1 MKYKQLTPFNFD
13 MYLPILLFFQCVD
26 VDNKSKIHIY
36 HLKKK
41 SITSLIHLS
50 RQDTHSTNF
59 HRFLSGWIGPF
70 DRILPVFLF
79 TQMHNGPCWN
89 KNFAHKECWPYIYN
103 LIKNSKMRYY
113 HISFLEFS
121 LVGLEFLKIFFFCT
135 FLGEKISCHGGIL
148 LSVNCRKSF
157 SISIFCRITQITPKR
172 SLKIAIRSHAA
183 TQLVC
188 AIAKYRNALGR
199 FIQCTQQA
207 EIRRKMYNFWEAK
220 LSAITMGL
228 LRLTGNSIMCNH
240 VIYADLYSIII
251 TLFCP
256 MCYHPV
262 VTVYLSYPPWF

>member
-121 LVGLEFLKIFFFCT
+121 LVGLEFLKIFFLHFFGRKN
-135 FLGEKISCHGGIL
+135 FLPWWDSPLSQLPEEFLHLDILPHHTDYSQKIIKDC
-148 LSVNCRKSF
+148 NSF
-157 SISIFCRITQITPKR
+157 TRRNPTCVCDCKIPECFR
-172 SLKIAIRSHAA
+172 SF
-183 TQLVC
+183 
-188 AIAKYRNALGR
+188 Y
-199 FIQCTQQA
+199 
-207 EIRRKMYNFWEAK
+207 
-220 LSAITMGL
+220 
-228 LRLTGNSIMCNH
+228 
-240 VIYADLYSIII
+240 
-251 TLFCP
+251 P
-256 MCYHPV
+256 MH
-262 VTVYLSYPPWF
+262 TAGWN